1 MKKILGLFVLG
12 LFILTACEDDPEPV
26 TPVFDA
32 PSITAPGVSSV
43 EANSAI
49 DVTFTVSS
57 PGGYASSAWTFTGGS
72 AAPKSEPDAGA
83 TSGNVVATF
92 TAGAEAGAAS
102 LTLTVTDAQ
111 GKSSSQTAV
120 IDVTAEPIV
129 VTPDPV
135 QHTGVIEADETW
147 TSDRFHIL
155 NNKVY
160 VAEGVTLTIEAGT
173 IIKGSPGTGSLAS
186 ALVVAMGGKINAV
199 GTASSPIIFT
209 STSDNIELGSTSGT
223 NLTTDDSGLWGGLIV
238 LGKAKISAS
247 DDDGIDVVSAQ
258 IEGIPADVPYGSY
271 GGSDD
276 ADNSGTLSYI
286 SIRHGGSLLG
296 EGNEINGLTLGGV
309 GSGTSISYV
318 EVVAN
323 KDDGIEFFGGSVDC
337 SYCMTAFHD
346 DDGIDIDQS
355 YSGSITNSVS
365 LQGPGSDHALEID
378 GPEGSMEAGYTLDGI
393 TLIGNGGTAKSEI
406 ADFRKSALGANKNVY
421 AYNFP
426 PAGDGDISLSSGSDA
441 TYAAGTLSFENWEII
456 LNAADTDVLNIMPE
470 ISGTRTMINN
480 PSGSAAVTVVTAG
493 SQTVGATLAGFD
505 WTWSKANGLY

>member
-1 MKKILGLFVLG
+1 MKKLLLLCVLGLFV
-12 LFILTACEDDPEPV
+12 FTACEEESEPV

-32 PSITAPGVSSV
+32 PTVTAPSSVSSAQTGTAV
-43 EANSAI
+43 
-49 DVTFTVSS
+49 DVTFNVST
-57 PGGYASSAWTFTGGS
+57 PGGYTSSAWSASGGTAVEKS
-72 AAPKSEPDAGA
+72 APAAGA
-83 TSGNVVATF
+83 TSGDVVATF
-92 TAGAEAGAAS
+92 TAGSSAGAAS
-102 LTLTVTDAQ
+102 LSLTVTDAQ

-120 IDVTAEPIV
+120 INVTAEP
-129 VTPDPV
+129 TAPAPV
-135 QHTGVIEADETW
+135 QHSGIIDSDETW
-147 TSDRFHIL
+147 TADRFHIL

-160 VAEGVTLTIEAGT
+160 VADGVTLTIEPGT
-173 IIKGSPGTGSLAS
+173 IIKGSPGTGSLSS
-186 ALVVAMGGKINAV
+186 ALIVAMGGKINAV
-199 GTASSPIIFT
+199 GTASAPIVFT

-223 NLTTDDSGLWGGLIV
+223 NLTTDDSGLWGGLLV

-247 DDDGIDVVSAQ
+247 DDNGVDVVSAQ
-258 IEGIPADVPYGSY
+258 IEGIPADLTFGTY

-309 GSGTSISYV
+309 GSGTSISYI

-355 YSGSITNSVS
+355 YSGSVTNSVS

-378 GPEGSMEAGYTLDGI
+378 GPEGTMEAGFTLDGI

-406 ADFRKSALGANKNVY
+406 ADYRKDALGANKNVY

-426 PAGDGDISLSSGSDA
+426 PAGDGDLSLSSGSDA
-441 TYAAGTLSFENWEII
+441 TYAAGTLSFENWEIV

-470 ISGTRTMINN
+470 ISDTRTMINN

>member
-1 MKKILGLFVLG
+1 MKKIFGLLFIGLFV
-12 LFILTACEDDPEPV
+12 FTACEDDPEPV
-26 TPVFDA
+26 VSPVYDA
-32 PSITAPGVSSV
+32 PTLTAPSSVSSAQTGTAV
-43 EANSAI
+43 
-49 DVTFTVSS
+49 DVTFSVSA
-57 PGGYASSAWTFTGGS
+57 PGGYASSAWSATGGTAVEKS
-72 AAPKSEPDAGA
+72 APAAGA
-83 TSGNVVATF
+83 TSGDVVATF
-92 TAGAEAGAAS
+92 TAGSTAGAAS
-102 LTLTVTDAQ
+102 LILTVTDAQ

-120 IDVTAEPIV
+120 INVTAEP
-129 VTPDPV
+129 TAPAPV
-135 QHTGVIEADETW
+135 QHSGVIDSDETW
-147 TSDRFHIL
+147 TADRFHIL

-160 VAEGVTLTIEAGT
+160 VADGVTLTIEAGA
-173 IIKGSPGTGSLAS
+173 IIKGSPGTGSLSS
-186 ALVVAMGGKINAV
+186 ALIVGMGGKINAV
-199 GTASSPIIFT
+199 GTASAPIVFT
-209 STSDNIELGSTSGT
+209 STTDNIELGSNSGT

-247 DDDGIDVVSAQ
+247 DDDGVDVVSAQ
-258 IEGIPADVPYGSY
+258 IEGVPADLTFGSY

-276 ADNSGTLSYI
+276 ADNSGTLKYI

-337 SYCMTAFHD
+337 DYCMTAFHD

-355 YSGSITNSVS
+355 YSGSVTNSVS

-378 GPEGSMEAGYTLDGI
+378 GPEGSMEAGFTLDGI

-406 ADFRKSALGANKNVY
+406 ADYRKSALGANKNVY
-421 AYNFP
+421 VYNFP
-426 PAGDGDISLSSGSDA
+426 PAGDGDVSLSSGSDA
-441 TYAAGTLSFENWEII
+441 TYVAGTLTFESWEIA
-456 LNAADTDVLNIMPE
+456 LNAADSDVLNIMPE

>member
-1 MKKILGLFVLG
+1 MKKLLLLCVLGLFV
-12 LFILTACEDDPEPV
+12 FTACEEESEPV

-32 PSITAPGVSSV
+32 PTVTAPSSVSSAQTGTAV
-43 EANSAI
+43 
-49 DVTFTVSS
+49 DVTFNVST
-57 PGGYASSAWTFTGGS
+57 PGGYTSSAWSASGGTAVEKS
-72 AAPKSEPDAGA
+72 APAAGA
-83 TSGNVVATF
+83 TSGDVVATF
-92 TAGAEAGAAS
+92 TAGSSAGAAS
-102 LTLTVTDAQ
+102 LSLTVTDAQ

-120 IDVTAEPIV
+120 INVTAEP
-129 VTPDPV
+129 TDPAPV
-135 QHTGVIEADETW
+135 QHSGIIDSDETW
-147 TSDRFHIL
+147 TADRFHIL

-160 VAEGVTLTIEAGT
+160 VADGVTLTIEPGT
-173 IIKGSPGTGSLAS
+173 IIKGSPGTGSLSS
-186 ALVVAMGGKINAV
+186 ALIVAMGGKINAV
-199 GTASSPIIFT
+199 GTASAPIVFT

-247 DDDGIDVVSAQ
+247 DDNGVDVVSAQ
-258 IEGIPADVPYGSY
+258 IEGIPADLTFGTY

-309 GSGTSISYV
+309 GSGTSISYI

-337 SYCMTAFHD
+337 DYCMTAFHD

-355 YSGSITNSVS
+355 YSGSVTNSVS

-378 GPEGSMEAGYTLDGI
+378 GPEGTMEAGFTLDGI

-406 ADFRKSALGANKNVY
+406 ADYRKDALGANKNVY

-426 PAGDGDISLSSGSDA
+426 PAGDGDVSLSSGSDV
-441 TYAAGTLSFENWEII
+441 TYAAGTLSFENWEIV

-470 ISGTRTMINN
+470 ISDTRTMINN

>member
-1 MKKILGLFVLG
+1 MKKLLLLCVLGLFV
-12 LFILTACEDDPEPV
+12 FTACEEESEPV

-32 PSITAPGVSSV
+32 PTVTAPSSVSSAQTGTAV
-43 EANSAI
+43 
-49 DVTFTVSS
+49 DVTFNVST
-57 PGGYASSAWTFTGGS
+57 PGGYTSSAWSASGGTAVEKS
-72 AAPKSEPDAGA
+72 APAAGA
-83 TSGNVVATF
+83 TSGDVVATF
-92 TAGAEAGAAS
+92 TAGSSAGAAS
-102 LTLTVTDAQ
+102 LSLTVTDAQ

-120 IDVTAEPIV
+120 INVTAEP
-129 VTPDPV
+129 TAPAPV
-135 QHTGVIEADETW
+135 QHSGIIDSDETW
-147 TSDRFHIL
+147 TADRFHIL

-160 VAEGVTLTIEAGT
+160 VADGVTLTIEPGT
-173 IIKGSPGTGSLAS
+173 IIKGSPGTGSLSS
-186 ALVVAMGGKINAV
+186 ALIVAMGGKINAV
-199 GTASSPIIFT
+199 GTASAPIVFT

-247 DDDGIDVVSAQ
+247 DDNGVDVVSAQ
-258 IEGIPADVPYGSY
+258 IEGIPADLTFGTY

-309 GSGTSISYV
+309 GSGTSISYI

-355 YSGSITNSVS
+355 YSGSVTNSVS

-378 GPEGSMEAGYTLDGI
+378 GPEGTMEAGFTLDGI

-406 ADFRKSALGANKNVY
+406 ADYRKDALGANKNVY

-426 PAGDGDISLSSGSDA
+426 PAGDGDLSLSSGSDA
-441 TYAAGTLSFENWEII
+441 TYAAGTLSFENWEIV

-470 ISGTRTMINN
+470 ISDTRTMINN

>member
-1 MKKILGLFVLG
+1 MKKLLGLFILGLFV
-12 LFILTACEDDPEPV
+12 FTACEEKLEPV
-26 TPVFDA
+26 IPVFDA

-43 EANSAI
+43 QINNDT
-49 DVTFTVSS
+49 DVSFTIST
-57 PGGYASSAWTFTGGS
+57 PGGYASSTWAVTGGS
-72 AAPKSEPDAGA
+72 AAPISEPDAGA
-83 TSGNVVATF
+83 DAGAIVARF
-92 TAGAEAGAAS
+92 TAGADAGAAS
-102 LTLTVTDAQ
+102 LTLTVTDSQ
-111 GKSSSQTAV
+111 GKSNSQTAV
-120 IDVTAEPIV
+120 IDVTAEPV
-129 VTPDPV
+129 VEVPDPV

-147 TSDRFHIL
+147 TADRFHIL

-160 VAEGVTLTIEAGT
+160 VADGTTLTIEAGT

-209 STSDNIELGSTSGT
+209 STSDNIELGTTSGT
-223 NLTTDDSGLWGGLIV
+223 NLTTDDSGLWGGLVV
-238 LGKAKISAS
+238 LGKAKVSAT
-247 DDDGIDVVSAQ
+247 DDDGLDVVSAQ

-271 GGSDD
+271 GGSSDS
-276 ADNSGTLSYI
+276 DNSGTISYV

-309 GSGTSISYV
+309 GSGTSISYI

-406 ADFRKSALGANKNVY
+406 VDYRKSALGANKNIY

-426 PAGDGDISLSSGSDA
+426 PAGDGDVSLSSGSDA
-441 TYAAGTLSFENWEII
+441 TYAAGTLSFENWEIV

-480 PSGSAAVTVVTAG
+480 PTGSAAVTVVTAG
-493 SQTVGATLAGFD
+493 SQTVGATLSGFD
-505 WTWSKANGLY
+505 WTWSKANNLY